1 MRGRQAGR
9 HGSGARVA
17 PGGAG
22 TPGGGLAGER
32 GGGMLDLELQ
42 GKVALITGGSDG
54 LGRAAA
60 ARLAAEGARVAICAR
75 RREPLD
81 AAAAALRAASGGEV
95 LAVVADVM
103 RGPDCQRFVDEAV
116 SAFGAVDILLNNAGT
131 SAAQGL
137 EEVDD
142 AAWYADIDLKLMAA
156 VRLCRAVIPLM
167 RARGGGAI
175 VNATIVGGKAPPA
188 RGLPTTVTRAAGIN
202 LTKSL
207 ANQYAADRIRV
218 NTICIGLI
226 KSAQWQRRAGERPV
240 AELYA
245 EMARRGPLG
254 RIGEAEEYADL
265 VAFLVSA
272 RAAFITGTAINLDG
286 GMGATV

>member
-1 MRGRQAGR
+1 
-9 HGSGARVA
+9 
-17 PGGAG
+17 
-22 TPGGGLAGER
+22 
-32 GGGMLDLELQ
+32 MLDLGLK

-54 LGRAAA
+54 LGYATA

-75 RREPLD
+75 RQAHLE
-81 AAAAALRAASGGEV
+81 AAAAELRQASGGEV
-95 LAVVADVM
+95 LAVVADVA
-103 RGPDCQRFVDEAV
+103 RAEDCERFVGEAV
-116 SAFGAVDILLNNAGT
+116 AAFGGVDILVNNAGT
-131 SAAQGL
+131 SAARGL

-142 AAWYADIDLKLMAA
+142 AAWQADIDLKLMAA
-156 VRLCRAVIPLM
+156 VRLCRRAIPQM

-188 RGLPTTVTRAAGIN
+188 KGLPTSVTRAAGIN

-207 ANQYAADRIRV
+207 ANEYAAANIRV

-226 KSAQWQRRAGERPV
+226 KSAQWERRAGNRPV
-240 AELYA
+240 EELYA
-245 EMARRGPLG
+245 EMGRRVPLG
-254 RIGEAEEYADL
+254 RMGEAAEYADL